1 MFDTGPFSA
10 YPTQESDTYDNPYIA
25 DDPYYPANSDLGYA
39 GDTTSVPRNI
49 GMRYMRPYGYAR
61 GGRVTN
67 DNSYARWAEKIRQK
81 GGGQDTILAHIN
93 PLEAMLLKKLGGSGR
108 INETTGLPQYG
119 IKNFGKWLKGSLGG
133 GLGAILGNMVMP
145 GLGGIV
151 GGALGGA
158 AGSAVRG
165 RKDGLSAALRGG
177 ALGAALPGLA
187 SVGGSLAGSLGFNG
201 LGSTLGNYGSANA
214 ILPALGLGGGAG
226 DGMPTVLSSAANSPV
241 AVDATGK
248 AVGASLP
255 VAGTAAGSP
264 LSFTDSLI
272 SNGKNFLS
280 KPQNLLALAAAG
292 SALAARPPKEKSAK
306 ARALEQKELEKAMR
320 LTPEEMAEKEA
331 YLLSEE
337 QMRRR
342 IARNKFLP
350 EERLGAIE
358 PLYIKSVGP
367 KKQKKTGRW
376 LEYYD
381 NPDFTG
387 QPLPFK
393 KGGHVNRPKEAEMI
407 IIQSSGPT
415 GGLGSFIGGCTGGQD
430 DKVPA
435 MLSDGEFVI
444 SADVVSHLGDGNNK
458 AGAKKLKEMMN
469 NIRMHKGG
477 SVKFPPKAK
486 SLSDYLGA

>member
-10 YPTQESDTYDNPYIA
+10 YPTQESDSYDNPYLA
-25 DDPYYPANSDLGYA
+25 NNSYYSSNPDLGYA
-39 GDTTSVPRNI
+39 ENRTSIPRNI
-49 GMRYMRPYGYAR
+49 RMRYVQPYGYAR

-81 GGGQDTILAHIN
+81 GGEEDTILAHIN
-93 PLEAMLLKKLGGSGR
+93 PIEAALLKGIGGSGR
-108 INETTGLPQYG
+108 INETTGLPQ
-119 IKNFGKWLKGSLGG
+119 FGLFSNPRKWLKGSLGG
-133 GLGAILGNMVMP
+133 GLGAILGNMVVP

-177 ALGAALPGLA
+177 MLGAALPSLA
-187 SVGGSLAGSLGFNG
+187 SAGGSLASSLGFNG
-201 LGSTLGNYGSANA
+201 VGSTLSGYGSANA
-214 ILPALGLGGGAG
+214 ILPALGLGTGVASG
-226 DGMPTVLSSAANSPV
+226 DMPTVLSSAANGPV

-248 AVGASLP
+248 ALAASVP
-255 VAGTAAGSP
+255 AASP

-292 SALAARPPKEKSAK
+292 SALAARSPKEKSAK
-306 ARALEQKELEKAMR
+306 AKALEQKELEKAAR

-358 PLYIKSVGP
+358 PLYIKSVSP
-367 KKQKKTGRW
+367 KKQRKTGKW

-381 NPDFTG
+381 NPNFTG

-393 KGGHVNRPKEAEMI
+393 KGGHVNSPKEAEMI
-407 IIQSSGPT
+407 IIESSGPT

>member
-1 MFDTGPFSA
+1 MFNTGYQSA
-10 YPTQESDTYDNPYIA
+10 YPMQAADSYDEPYLENDSPYLA
-25 DDPYYPANSDLGYA
+25 NYDPGY
-39 GDTTSVPRNI
+39 GETTASVPQNFQ
-49 GMRYMRPYGYAR
+49 MRYARPYAK
-61 GGRVTN
+61 GGEVAG
-67 DNSYARWAEKIRQK
+67 DNSYARWAEKIRRK
-81 GGGQDTILAHIN
+81 GGKEDTVLAHIN
-93 PLEAMLLKKLGGSGR
+93 PVEAALLKRLGGSGR

-119 IKNFGKWLKGSLGG
+119 FFNNPRKWLKGTLGG
-133 GLGAILGNMVMP
+133 GAGAILGNMILP
-145 GLGGIV
+145 GIGGVV

-158 AGSAVRG
+158 VGSAVRG

-177 ALGAALPGLA
+177 MLGAAVPSLA
-187 SVGGSLAGSLGFNG
+187 SAGGSLASRLGFNG
-201 LGSTLGNYGSANA
+201 LGSTLSGYGSANA
-214 ILPALGLGGGAG
+214 ILPSLGIGSGVASG
-226 DGMPTVLSSAANSPV
+226 DMPTVLSSAANGPV

-248 AVGASLP
+248 ALASS
-255 VAGTAAGSP
+255 ASAGSP
-264 LSFTDSLI
+264 LSFTDSLL
-272 SNGKNFLS
+272 SNSKSFLS

-292 SALAARPPKEKSAK
+292 STLAARSPKEKSLKAK
-306 ARALEQKELEKAMR
+306 ALEQKELEKAMR

-358 PLYIKSVGP
+358 PLYIKSVSP
-367 KKQKKTGRW
+367 KKQKKTGKW

-381 NPDFTG
+381 NPNFTG
-387 QPLPFK
+387 QALPFK
-393 KGGHVNRPKEAEMI
+393 KGGHVSNPDEAEMI
-407 IIQSSGPT
+407 IIRSEEPT
-415 GGLGSFIGGCTGGQD
+415 GGLGSFLGGCTGGQD
-430 DKVPA
+430 DKIPA

-486 SLSDYLGA
+486 SLSHYLGV